1 MDIDWQQQRLKS
13 MVSMEDLCLEPSPPI
28 PSISP
33 DCPASL
39 EPTYCRYQAH
49 KYESISLTQQQ
60 QNKVS
65 AHTIQAIEASAAAT
79 ALLPFRRTGAGAFLD
94 EVALFLGT
102 DLIVQVT
109 SQHGTH
115 CDSCRFS
122 TMSTTAIA
130 KAARVRPVRIESCML
145 VSG

>member
-13 MVSMEDLCLEPSPPI
+13 MVSMEDLRLEQSPPI

-33 DCPASL
+33 NCPASL

-49 KYESISLTQQQ
+49 KYQSISLKQQ

-94 EVALFLGT
+94 GVDLFLGT
-102 DLIVQVT
+102 DLIVQAT
-109 SQHGTH
+109 SQYGTH

-130 KAARVRPVRIESCML
+130 KAVRVRPVRIESCML